1 MRTAHIHSRGFG
13 LVEVLVAMVIALLG
27 TIIIFQVFSMSEGI
41 KRTSTSGGD
50 AQQFGAL
57 AMFALERDVRVAG
70 YGINTTALLGC
81 SVLAHDALHPGAG
94 ADGVLG
100 TADDTTTPT
109 DLPNFTLAP
118 VLIAAGAD
126 DKTPDQITLMY
137 GDSDLVSIPPK
148 ISQDMPNPAAVF
160 KVSNRYGFVEGDVI
174 IAAEPG
180 EDCTLAQA
188 TALPGCVDCDNVQH
202 NSGPYDDANGV
213 SVSARWNKAGGL
225 GVSYTINGS
234 IYNLGAGPARNT
246 YRIANNQLL
255 IDSMFA
261 TTTTLTLADNIVHLK
276 VQYGKDNG
284 VNNGTVTNATY
295 VADDG
300 AVDGYSNTMPVTPSA
315 TDLARVLSVRMAVV
329 ARSAQPEK
337 PNVVGGACDT
347 TTVAP
352 TWSGG
357 TLDLSTDVNWK
368 CYRYRVF
375 ETTVPMRNLLW
386 QQT

>member
-1 MRTAHIHSRGFG
+1 MRTSLIHSRGFS
-13 LVEVLVAMVIALLG
+13 LVEILVAMVIALLG
-27 TIIIFQVFSMSEGI
+27 TIIIFQVFSASEGI

-81 SVLAHDALHPGAG
+81 SVLAYDELA
-94 ADGVLG
+94 
-100 TADDTTTPT
+100 TPP

-118 VLIAAGAD
+118 VLITAGPD

-137 GDSDLVSIPPK
+137 GDSDLVSIPPR

-188 TALPGCVDCDNVQH
+188 TALPGCADCDNVQH

-213 SVSARWNKAGGL
+213 SVAARWNKAGGL
-225 GVSYTINGS
+225 GVSYTIAGS

-337 PNVVGGACDT
+337 PNVEGGACDT

-386 QQT
+386 QQ

>member
-1 MRTAHIHSRGFG
+1 MRTSHIHSRGFS
-13 LVEVLVAMVIALLG
+13 LVEILVAMVIALLG
-27 TIIIFQVFSMSEGI
+27 TIIIFQVFAASEGI

-57 AMFALERDVRVAG
+57 ALFTLEREVRVAG

-81 SVLAHDALHPGAG
+81 AVRAYDELA
-94 ADGVLG
+94 
-100 TADDTTTPT
+100 TPQ
-109 DLPNFTLAP
+109 DLPDFTLAP
-118 VLIAAGAD
+118 LLITAGAD
-126 DKTPDQITLMY
+126 DKTPDQITLMH
-137 GDSDLVSIPPK
+137 GASDLISIPVT
-148 ISQDMPNPAAVF
+148 ISQNMPNPAAVF

-180 EDCTLAQA
+180 QPCTLAQA
-188 TALPGCVDCDNVQH
+188 TALPGCVECDNVQH
-202 NSGPYDDANGV
+202 NNGPYTDANGV
-213 SVSARWNKAGGL
+213 SVAARFNKTGGL
-225 GVSYTINGS
+225 GVSYTTNGS
-234 IYNLGAGPARNT
+234 IYNLGAGPTRNT
-246 YRIANNQLL
+246 YRVANNQLL
-255 IDSMFA
+255 MDSMFS
-261 TTTTLTLADNIVHLK
+261 TTTSLTLADNIVLLK
-276 VQYGKDNG
+276 AQYGKDDG
-284 VNNGTVTNATY
+284 VANGTVTNATY

-329 ARSAQPEK
+329 ARSAQAEK
-337 PNVVGGACDT
+337 PSVEGGACDT
-347 TTVAP
+347 TTAAP

-386 QQT
+386 QQS